1 MLSRRHL
8 LMTAAASGFAAALPR
23 IALADPLG
31 EADPTTFVNPMIGT
45 GGHGH
50 VYPGASLPF
59 GMIQLSPDTDNCR
72 WDACSGYYHDD
83 ATLLGFSHT
92 HLSGTGASDM
102 LDLLIVPT
110 IGQPVLSP
118 GTLANPAGSYRTRM
132 SHDDEVATPGYYSL
146 TLPDSGIRAELT
158 ATMRAG
164 LHRYTFPAGAD
175 AHLLIDWAH
184 GIRDTDVTP
193 TRVLNAHIELVG
205 PDTIVGSRTVQ
216 QWAWG
221 RTIHFALKL
230 SRPWTSATIY
240 SDDKAGDAGALKID
254 GSQLKAALAFGPLD
268 GPLLVK
274 AALSAVD
281 IQGALA
287 NLDHDVPGS
296 SFDFDGTRAAARAA
310 WVEPLGRIRLET
322 DNDADR
328 AIFYAALYHAHMA
341 PTLFADQDG
350 RYRGMDGA
358 VHNLAP
364 GRNNYSTYSLWDTY
378 RALHPLMTLIA
389 PEQNAVFA
397 QNLIDMAA
405 ESPDGPCIWPLQ
417 GVETHCMIGW
427 HSAVVIAEALNKG
440 LPGIDVQKA
449 WGIYRAL
456 AFDRP
461 LPELQ
466 NYRSAGY
473 VPADQQD
480 QSVSKTLEY
489 AYDDWAMAHIA
500 WHAGAHDD
508 AAALLKRS
516 GNYRNVFDTA
526 MTFARPKLGDGSW
539 AEPFDPRSMGH
550 DSKRWWDYTESNSW
564 QATFLN
570 QHDLPGAIKL
580 FGGDQAYIDKLD
592 ALFSAS
598 SDLPPDA
605 PPDMAGMIG
614 QYVHGNEPSHHIAY
628 LYAYAG
634 ASWKTQGRIRS
645 ILQTQYRAGP
655 DGMAGN
661 EDCGQM
667 SAWYILSSLGF
678 YPVDP
683 VSGVYVFGS
692 PIFPKAHIALPGA
705 RTLTIVAE
713 NTGPDRPYIHSVSR
727 NGRPHTKSWIAHS
740 DLMQGGTLTFVMA
753 AEPNT
758 EFGKAIADRP
768 PSFRP
773 LGTAV

>member
-8 LMTAAASGFAAALPR
+8 LMTAAATGIAAALPR
-23 IALADPLG
+23 IALAQG
-31 EADPTTFVNPMIGT
+31 ATDPTSLVDPMIGT

-50 VYPGASLPF
+50 VYPGATVPF

-102 LDLLIVPT
+102 LDLLVVPV
-110 IGQPVLSP
+110 IGEPRLSP
-118 GTLANPAGSYRTRM
+118 GTLTDPSNSYRTKM
-132 SHDDEVATPGYYSL
+132 SHDQEQATPGYYSL
-146 TLPDSGIRAELT
+146 TLPDTGIHAELT
-158 ATMRAG
+158 ATARAG
-164 LHRYTFPAGAD
+164 LHRYTFPAGGD
-175 AHLLIDWAH
+175 ARLLIDWAH
-184 GIRDTDVTP
+184 GVRDKDVTP
-193 TRVLNAHIELVG
+193 TRITDAHIELRG
-205 PDTIVGSRTVQ
+205 NDMLVGSRTVQ
-216 QWAWG
+216 SWAYG
-221 RTIHFALKL
+221 RVIHFALKL
-230 SRPWTSATIY
+230 SQPIKTVELY
-240 SDDKAGDAGALKID
+240 SDDKPGDAGTPRIE
-254 GSQLKAALAFGPLD
+254 GSQLKAALTFGPLD

-274 AALSAVD
+274 ASLSAVD
-281 IQGALA
+281 IDGAIA
-287 NLDHDVPGS
+287 NLEHDLPGG
-296 SFDFDGTRAAARAA
+296 SFDFDGTRIAAHEA
-310 WVEPLGRIRLET
+310 WTQPLSRISVET
-322 DNDADR
+322 DNASDR
-328 AIFYAALYHAHMA
+328 AIFYAALYHAHLA
-341 PTLFADQDG
+341 PTLFSDQDG

-358 VHNLAP
+358 VHTLKP
-364 GRNNYSTYSLWDTY
+364 GAGNYSTYSLWDTY
-378 RALHPLMTLIA
+378 RALHPLMMIIA

-427 HSAVVIAEALNKG
+427 HSAVVIAEALQKG

-449 WGIYRAL
+449 WKIYRAL

-461 LPELQ
+461 LPQLQ
-466 NYRSAGY
+466 TYRKAGY
-473 VPADQQD
+473 VPADEQN

-500 WHAGAHDD
+500 WRAGAKDD
-508 AAALLKRS
+508 AKALLARS
-516 GNYRNVFDTA
+516 GNYRNVFDTQ
-526 MTFARPKLGDGSW
+526 TLFARPKLADGTW
-539 AEPFDPRSMGH
+539 ALPFDPRSMGH
-550 DSKRWWDYTESNSW
+550 DSARWWDYTESNSW

-570 QHDLPGAIKL
+570 QHDLYGAIQL
-580 FGGDQAYIDKLD
+580 FGGDQAYVDKLD
-592 ALFSAS
+592 ALFNAS
-598 SDLPPDA
+598 SDLPADA

-634 ASWKTQGRIRS
+634 VAWKTQARIRN
-645 ILQTQYRAGP
+645 ILDTQYRAGP

-692 PIFPKAHIALPGA
+692 PIFPKAQISLPHGKV
-705 RTLTIVAE
+705 LTIIAE
-713 NTGPDRPYIHSVSR
+713 NAGSDRPYIQGVTR
-727 NGRPHTKSWIAHS
+727 NGRAHTKSWITHA
-740 DLMQGGTLTFVMA
+740 DLMQGGELKFVMSDK
-753 AEPNT
+753 PNM
-758 EFGKAIADRP
+758 EFGSAHADRP
-768 PSFRP
+768 PSFTP
-773 LGTAV
+773 LA